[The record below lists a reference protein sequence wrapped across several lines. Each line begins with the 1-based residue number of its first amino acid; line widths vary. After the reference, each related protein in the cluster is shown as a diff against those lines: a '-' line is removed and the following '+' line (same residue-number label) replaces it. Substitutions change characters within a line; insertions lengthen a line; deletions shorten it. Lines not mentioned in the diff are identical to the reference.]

1 MISAIAQAVANILA
15 SGTCLTSTEQIDFG
29 YPGRLGRDHKP
40 CLNLYHYEIQ
50 SAQGHYSET
59 SHEVNADGRS
69 QARSPLWFDL
79 FFALM
84 VQDHTALGE
93 QHMLSESLT
102 LLLQYPYIPARF
114 LSPPLQAYEAL
125 PLSVVPMTL
134 MAQPTFWSA
143 IGIPLRPA
151 LQIMVTTPF
160 EIPSLERGSLLETP
174 PPHAPPYGDRRSLVD
189 RRSQG

>member
-15 SGTCLTSTEQIDFG
+15 SGTCLTGTEQIDFG
-29 YPGRLGRDHKP
+29 YPGRLGCDHKP

-50 SAQGHYSET
+50 ATQGPYPKASRE
-59 SHEVNADGRS
+59 ADADNWS
-69 QARSPLWFDL
+69 QPRSPLWFDL

-102 LLLQYPYIPARF
+102 LLLQYPYIPTRF
-114 LSPPLQAYEAL
+114 LSPPLRAYEAL
-125 PLSVVPMTL
+125 PLSVAPMTL

-160 EIPSLERGSLLETP
+160 EIPTPDRGALLETP
-174 PPHAPPYGDRRSLVD
+174 LPHAPP
-189 RRSQG
+189 

>member
-15 SGTCLTSTEQIDFG
+15 SGTCLTGTEQIDFG
-29 YPGRLGRDHKP
+29 YPGHLCRDHKP

-50 SAQGHYSET
+50 SAQGPYPET
-59 SHEVNADGRS
+59 NREGNADS
-69 QARSPLWFDL
+69 LSSPRSPIWFDL

-93 QHMLSESLT
+93 QHMLSEILT

-114 LSPPLQAYEAL
+114 LSPPLQTYEAL
-125 PLSVVPMTL
+125 PLSVAPMTL

-143 IGIPLRPA
+143 IGIPLRPT

-160 EIPSLERGSLLETP
+160 EIAIPNRGSLIETP
-174 PPHAPPYGDRRSLVD
+174 LPHAPP
-189 RRSQG
+189 